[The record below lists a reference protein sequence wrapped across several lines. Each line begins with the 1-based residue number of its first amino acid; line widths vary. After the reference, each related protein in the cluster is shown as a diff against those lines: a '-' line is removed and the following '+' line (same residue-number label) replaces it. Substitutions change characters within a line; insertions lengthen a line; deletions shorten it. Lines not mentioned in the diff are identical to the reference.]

1 MGILRVL
8 QQVTLP
14 SFGMMCLNSQL
25 TVHFRSSVLF
35 IFFCHHHHME
45 CLPFSDLRIFS
56 LSIPLCE
63 WLTSTP
69 FLLLVHYKYLMNKI
83 KSEMNRESYKV
94 DRIKSKKLHNLRRNK
109 LQVESKVDRNKDT
122 NSNDTGGN
130 TETEKIR
137 ERLGAVRR
145 QKNNNR
151 RKLRKHKERKEMD
164 RKKRRKERINNRL
177 KE

>member
-1 MGILRVL
+1 MELRRV
-8 QQVTLP
+8 V
-14 SFGMMCLNSQL
+14 SREEF
-25 TVHFRSSVLF
+25 
-35 IFFCHHHHME
+35 
-45 CLPFSDLRIFS
+45 
-56 LSIPLCE
+56 
-63 WLTSTP
+63 
-69 FLLLVHYKYLMNKI
+69 KYLMNKI

-94 DRIKSKKLHNLRRNK
+94 DRIKSKKLYNLRRNK

-137 ERLGAVRR
+137 ERLRAVRR

-164 RKKRRKERINNRL
+164 RKKRRKEKR
-177 KE
+177 E